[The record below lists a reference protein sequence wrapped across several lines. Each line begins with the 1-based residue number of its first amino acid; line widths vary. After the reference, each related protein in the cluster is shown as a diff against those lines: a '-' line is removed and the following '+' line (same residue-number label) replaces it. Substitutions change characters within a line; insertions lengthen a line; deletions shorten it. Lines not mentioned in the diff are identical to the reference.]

1 LNCDEIDVLITA
13 IKSKKFLA
21 RFGSRIRVEDFQDE
35 IIGAVWGI
43 ISKLWLEYHEMPTYT
58 AVRQKI
64 QEKLADDWFYT
75 EDVPVLVSI
84 MKALLNRDTMVNLT
98 FDQVEAWQ
106 QSRSSVTLSQ
116 KVQVGVAEGDQGVI
130 EGAYAEYRAA
140 MSKTEDEADFFDR
153 TEEIAEKAAQ
163 LQEGFISTGH
173 RDVDNIIG
181 GGYLKGDFFML
192 WGIDGLGKSWLAI
205 QLGQKAIT
213 QGRRVLHLTNEM
225 LKQDVEARYLALFS
239 QVNTNNFSDNMSHI
253 RSIKETHQSMR
264 GLLKV
269 QFLELGSTCDDIRA
283 ILEEAL
289 LEEKPYDFVI
299 IDYVDKIEPGRKLG
313 GDDWLR
319 LEHLFEE
326 LANVSKFTDDPKLN
340 PSICAVT
347 HANADADG
355 KAMPKGRKA
364 LGRSQ
369 MGKSKAVDFS
379 LVMGQ
384 DAKWK
389 EQDIVQVT
397 RTKDPR
403 GRAVDA
409 KKMTCLL
416 KHLKT
421 TGAFV
426 GVGFEEVEKDEE

>member
-1 LNCDEIDVLITA
+1 MSPSPPVLSCPYRTR
-13 IKSKKFLA
+13 K
-21 RFGSRIRVEDFQDE
+21 EDFQDE
-35 IIGAVWGI
+35 IIGIVWGVI
-43 ISKLWLEYHEMPTYT
+43 ATLWLEYHEMPTYH
-58 AVRQKI
+58 AVSQKI
-64 QEKLADDWFYT
+64 QEKLLEDWFYK
-75 EDVPVLVSI
+75 EDVPVLVRT
-84 MKALLNRDTMVNLT
+84 MKALLNRETMVNLT

-106 QSRSSVTLSQ
+106 HTRATATLSR
-116 KVQVGVAEGDQGVI
+116 KVQVGMAEDDREII
-130 EGAYAEYRAA
+130 EGAYAEYRAS
-140 MSKTEDEADFFDR
+140 MSKTDDEVDFFDR
-153 TEEIAEKAAQ
+153 LEEVAADAAK
-163 LQEGFISTGH
+163 LLEGFISTGH
-173 RDVDNIIG
+173 RDLDNIIG

-205 QLGQKAIT
+205 QFGQKAIT

-225 LKQDVEARYLALFS
+225 LKQEVEARYLALFS
-239 QVNTNNFSDNMSHI
+239 QVNTNNFADNMSHI
-253 RSIKETHQSMR
+253 RHLRETLQPLQ
-264 GLLKV
+264 GLLTV
-269 QFLELGSTCDDIRA
+269 RFLELGSTCDDIRA

-289 LEEKPYDFVI
+289 LEERPYDLVI

-326 LANVSKFTDDPKLN
+326 LGHLSTFTGDPKFN

-355 KAMPKGRKA
+355 KAMPTGRKA
-364 LGRSQ
+364 LGRSR
-369 MGKSKAVDFS
+369 MGKSKVTDFS

-384 DAKWK
+384 DEKWK
-389 EQDIVQVT
+389 EQDIIQVT
-397 RTKDPR
+397 RTKNPR

-416 KHLKT
+416 KHMKT

-426 GVGFEEVEKDEE
+426 SVGFEEVEQDEE

>member
-1 LNCDEIDVLITA
+1 
-13 IKSKKFLA
+13 
-21 RFGSRIRVEDFQDE
+21 
-35 IIGAVWGI
+35 
-43 ISKLWLEYHEMPTYT
+43 
-58 AVRQKI
+58 
-64 QEKLADDWFYT
+64 
-75 EDVPVLVSI
+75 
-84 MKALLNRDTMVNLT
+84 LL
-98 FDQVEAWQ
+98 
-106 QSRSSVTLSQ
+106 
-116 KVQVGVAEGDQGVI
+116 
-130 EGAYAEYRAA
+130 
-140 MSKTEDEADFFDR
+140 
-153 TEEIAEKAAQ
+153 
-163 LQEGFISTGH
+163 EGFISTGH
-173 RDVDNIIG
+173 RDLDNIIG

-205 QLGQKAIT
+205 QFGQKAVT

-239 QVNTNNFSDNMSHI
+239 QVNTNNFAENMSHI
-253 RSIKETHQSMR
+253 RSIKETHQSMK
-264 GLLKV
+264 GLLTVK
-269 QFLELGSTCDDIRA
+269 FLELGSTCADIRA

-326 LANVSKFTDDPKLN
+326 LANVSKFTDDPKFN

-347 HANADADG
+347 HANAEADG

-369 MGKSKAVDFS
+369 MGKSKNVDFS

-384 DAKWK
+384 DEKWK

-403 GRAVDA
+403 GRSVEA
-409 KKMTCLL
+409 KVRTCLL
-416 KHLKT
+416 KHMKT

-426 GVGFEEVEKDEE
+426 SIGFEEVEQDEE